1 MNKDSKTKHI
11 IDVVF
16 VLVLFAVFT
25 ASALV
30 LVILGA
36 NVYRQTVKNMGACYN
51 SRIATSY
58 ITQKIRQNDSYD
70 AVRVGK
76 LLEQD
81 ALIFSSTIGGD
92 SYSTY
97 IYCHDGSLC
106 ELFMKTGSNI
116 GSDPLSAGSSIMDVE
131 SFSIAEVN
139 DSLLRISL
147 TPADGEPQDVFV
159 SLHSSH

>member
-1 MNKDSKTKHI
+1 MNKDSKAKHI
-11 IDVVF
+11 VDVVF

-36 NVYRQTVKNMGACYN
+36 NVYQKTVKNMGACYN

-70 AVRVGK
+70 TVHVGK
-76 LLEQD
+76 LLSQD
-81 ALIFSSTIGGD
+81 ALIFSSTIGED

-106 ELFMKTGSNI
+106 ELFMKTDSNI
-116 GSDPLSAGSSIMDVE
+116 GTDPLSAGNRIMDVE
-131 SFSIAEVN
+131 SFAITEIN
-139 DSLLRISL
+139 DNLLCISL
-147 TPADGEPQDVFV
+147 TPTDGEAQDVFV

>member
-36 NVYRQTVKNMGACYN
+36 NVYRQTVKNMSACYN

-70 AVRVGK
+70 TVQVGK
-76 LLEQD
+76 LLSQD
-81 ALIFSSTIGGD
+81 ALIFTNTVGND

-97 IYCHDGSLC
+97 IYCHDGSLR

-116 GSDPLSAGSSIMDVE
+116 GTDPLSAGNSIMDVE
-131 SFSIAEVN
+131 DFSIAEVN
-139 DSLLRISL
+139 DNLLHISL
-147 TPADGEPQDVFV
+147 TPTDGEPQDVFV